1 MTGNIMINFFNVSE
15 TLIAGRYICMSTI
28 VNIPPFFG
36 SKKECMEACQN
47 ANIQANKEFGKLPR
61 SERNRILNL
70 LNK

>member
-1 MTGNIMINFFNVSE
+1 MTGNIMINFFNISE
-15 TLIAGRYICMSTI
+15 TLRAGRYICMSTI

-36 SKKECMEACQN
+36 SKKECIEACKK
-47 ANIQANKEFGKLPR
+47 ANIQANKEFEKFPI